1 MTLYPIDLL
10 NIRDK
15 DLRNQHY
22 KELLKNADEHKKL
35 LLEAYMELAEKNQS
49 SDWKKYTRFLKI
61 FPQYFASCPNDFYN
75 DSEIETVKKLLLD
88 LEIKLNIFEQNK
100 TTQCVFWYMLFN
112 FMTPTNCEIKITTAR
127 RKLLA
132 NKYCSRKADPESRTL
147 QNVFRSLTNSGLLV
161 KKSKDKHNV
170 TYGIPLIVATRSF
183 NWQYTA
189 LNMDYLDLLHD
200 IQTNMLKRH
209 LNEPGQKIDNE
220 KIKQKIAEQVTDDL
234 VGKISQENVRLKV
247 TYELE
252 CNSGEIKFGNL
263 IDVIDVKPN
272 EKSNEESNKSQIL
285 IEQYI
290 ANGNLLKPK
299 QIESLIAN
307 DFYKLSLLFK
317 TNPIIAK
324 RLLRDIPTIG
334 RITYRSICEFF
345 SSQEQEVD

>member
-22 KELLKNADEHKKL
+22 KKLLKNADEHKRL
-35 LLEAYMELAEKNQS
+35 LLDAYMELAEKNQS

-61 FPQYFASCPNDFYN
+61 FPQYFAKSPSDFYN
-75 DSEIETVKKLLLD
+75 DDEIETVKKLLLD
-88 LEIKLNIFEQNK
+88 LEIKLNIFDQNK

-132 NKYCSRKADPESRTL
+132 EKYCSKKADPESRSL

-161 KKSKDKHNV
+161 KKYKDKHNV
-170 TYGIPLIVATRSF
+170 TYGIPLIVSTRSF
-183 NWQYTA
+183 NQQYTG

-209 LNEPGQKIDNE
+209 LNEPGVKIDNE

-234 VGKISQENVRLKV
+234 VGKISYQQENVKLKV

-252 CNSGEIKFGNL
+252 CNSSSGEIKFGNL
-263 IDVIDVKPN
+263 IDVIDIKT
-272 EKSNEESNKSQIL
+272 NEESNESQIL
-285 IEQYI
+285 INKYI
-290 ANGNLLKPK
+290 ANGNSLKPK

-307 DFYKLSLLFK
+307 DFYKLSSLYQ
-317 TNPIIAK
+317 TDPIIAK
-324 RLLRDIPTIG
+324 KLLRDLPTIG
-334 RITYRSICEFF
+334 RVTYRSICEFLSNLEF
-345 SSQEQEVD
+345 D